1 MAPRQKKPN
10 KSDDD
15 DGDLHR
21 KKQSFF
27 KQRFPGFKKKASEL
41 SVLCGNSVG
50 FICYGPDNDLHV
62 WPQSQDHN
70 PQALHE
76 IVAKFNA
83 LSDERRKNHACDLN
97 DFPHHLKGLSREEL
111 RKHLLHLDSQ
121 LLGVREQKI
130 EILKKTL
137 TGSSEKDGAR
147 VSENSAISDHKLKI
161 EPNLTDILSED
172 HLIRVSDK
180 KLGSCDVFDE
190 LAYVVR
196 GSRNLN
202 ENVSNYESK
211 DAAYTGMDH
220 LGTFGGNYLQ
230 EAAAELYQTYNLG
243 NFCDDHVW
251 DLEFASRLP
260 PLHTFSDPLMTTNT
274 CQTMSSDMIS
284 I

>member
-1 MAPRQKKPN
+1 MVPRQKKPN
-10 KSDDD
+10 KSDGDD
-15 DGDLHR
+15 DLQR

-137 TGSSEKDGAR
+137 TGSSNEDGAR

-161 EPNLTDILSED
+161 EPHLKDILSED

-196 GSRNLN
+196 GSTNLN
-202 ENVSNYESK
+202 ENVSKYESK
-211 DAAYTGMDH
+211 DADYTGLDH
-220 LGTFGGNYLQ
+220 LVTLGGEYLQ
-230 EAAAELYQTYNLG
+230 EAAAELYQTYNVG
-243 NFCDDHVW
+243 ISCDDHVW